1 MSDFSF
7 SIEKPGK
14 TIFLL
19 KSKSKPHQG
28 GKKRKEVPLLGTLQ
42 EYQTQKAQA
51 ESQSQPVDLFA
62 GLKKNKENQKQK
74 KGKDNEMND

>member
-42 EYQTQKAQA
+42 EYQSQKA
-51 ESQSQPVDLFA
+51 
-62 GLKKNKENQKQK
+62 
-74 KGKDNEMND
+74 